1 MTDLITRLSKLDAP
15 DREVDR
21 SQVSARSIVER
32 TIASALPEGS
42 PLPYASI
49 EKASFEGRN
58 SIVASLTMF
67 DGLPAV
73 CRLNRWAFGWSLGY
87 DSLPGGDMSLDGS
100 SWKRIALLRAKE
112 VSDAQTI

>member
-1 MTDLITRLSKLDAP
+1 MTLIDRLPKMDGP
-15 DREVDR
+15 DREVR
-21 SQVSARSIVER
+21 QPRSARTIVEQ

-49 EKASFEGRN
+49 DKASFEGRN

-73 CRLNRWAFGWSLGY
+73 CRLNRWEFGWTLGY
-87 DSLPGGDMSLDGS
+87 DSLPGGDMSVESGS
-100 SWKRIALLRAKE
+100 WERIALLRAKE
-112 VSDAQTI
+112 ASHGE